1 MNMNKVKINSQIL
14 NRTGYAS
21 IDQPWM
27 DYYNENNCTTI
38 NGNYNQTVWKAVEKS
53 LNEHS
58 HIPLIEYFGKNASRE
73 EFANYVV
80 SWAKT
85 LRMLDVSEGDLVPLY
100 TLASPDSFAIF
111 LAANAIGAV
120 PYFQK
125 LSITKKALEEE
136 TDNAKIA
143 IVFEN
148 LWPNV
153 KDVFDQDRF
162 QHVIFLSPIN
172 SMLFQ
177 SEQNH
182 TQNNEKNSTSKL
194 PKYINA
200 NQALELS
207 KHYYG
212 KYESD
217 YSPNKIAVITT
228 SSGTTSHN
236 VKGIMDTNEGVL
248 ASLDSY
254 IRADNGY
261 GEGKRI
267 LTCFPPA
274 ASTSLNTLQLIPVLT
289 GGTIIFDP
297 RVDVNLWYSQVTE
310 YKPNITVSTGPVW
323 EIFAKDLLEDEKS
336 GKKIDL
342 SWAETFILGGA
353 GTTPNILD
361 FINNV
366 FIDHGAKKGTEVGYG
381 LSEVFGPLTLTKV
394 MAKSP
399 IADDRPTLSTGL
411 PLPGYKVGIF
421 DEDGQELPYGKGFRG
436 ELWIKSK
443 ANMHG
448 YFGKEELSKEI
459 IVDDWIHSG
468 DLCEIDELG
477 NVYCYGRLKNT
488 ITIDNSNYFLFD
500 IDNDIRERFNLHD
513 SLVEIKALDN
523 GETALNLYFVQ
534 EEDSRRDSQE
544 LIEEIDSYLADKN
557 IQVNGYKEFYD
568 FLPIDPSTLKPK
580 NKDINGFI
588 KYVDGEEYDVS
599 YNEVEL
605 DVYKESCAKKQS
617 K

>member
-1 MNMNKVKINSQIL
+1 MNKEK
-14 NRTGYAS
+14 RKTGYAS

-27 DYYNENNCTTI
+27 DYYNEIISTTI
-38 NGNYNQTVWKAVEKS
+38 NGYYNQTVWKAVEKS
-53 LNEHS
+53 LNEYS
-58 HIPLIEYFGKNASRE
+58 QIPLIEYFGKKASRE

-85 LRMLDVSEGDLVPLY
+85 LKMLDVSEGDLVPLY
-100 TLASPDSFAIF
+100 TLASPDTLAVF

-143 IVFEN
+143 IVFDN
-148 LWPNV
+148 LWPIV

-162 QHVIFLSPIN
+162 RHVILLSPVN

-182 TQNNEKNSTSKL
+182 AQNDEKNSTSKL
-194 PKYINA
+194 PKYLNA
-200 NQALELS
+200 DQALELS

-212 KYESD
+212 KFESD
-217 YSPNKIAVITT
+217 YSPNRIAVITT

-254 IRADNGY
+254 ISADNGY

-274 ASTSLNTLQLIPVLT
+274 ASTSLNTLQLVPVLT

-297 RVDVNLWYSQVTE
+297 RVDANLWYSQVTE

-323 EIFAKDLLEDEKS
+323 EKFAKDLLEDEKS
-336 GKKIDL
+336 GKTIDM
-342 SWAETFILGGA
+342 SWAETFIVGGA
-353 GTTPNILD
+353 GTTPDILG

-366 FIDHGAKKGTEVGYG
+366 FIDHGAKKGVEVGYG
-381 LSEVFGPLTLTKV
+381 LSEVFGPLTLTKGV
-394 MAKSP
+394 AKSP
-399 IADDRPTLSTGL
+399 IVNDRPTLSTGL
-411 PLPGYKVGIF
+411 PLPGYIVGIF
-421 DEDGQELPYGKGFRG
+421 DEDGQELPYGKGYRG
-436 ELWIKSK
+436 ELWIQSK

-448 YFGKEELSKEI
+448 YFGKEELTKGI

-477 NVYCYGRLKNT
+477 NVYCYGRIKNSVKT
-488 ITIDNSNYFLFD
+488 DNGNRFLFD
-500 IDNDIRERFNLHD
+500 IDNDIREHFRLHD
-513 SLVEIKALDN
+513 SLVEKKTLDN
-523 GETALNLYFVQ
+523 EETALNLYFVQ

-544 LIEEIDSYLADKN
+544 LIEEIDTYLADRN
-557 IQVNGYKEFYD
+557 IQVNGYKEYYD
-568 FLPIDPSTLKPK
+568 CLPIDPSTLKPK
-580 NKDINGFI
+580 NKDVDGFI
-588 KYVDGEEYDVS
+588 KYIDGEEYDVS
-599 YNEVEL
+599 YDEVEL
-605 DVYKESCAKKQS
+605 DVYKESCAKK
-617 K
+617 

>member
-1 MNMNKVKINSQIL
+1 MNIEKHNSHIINK
-14 NRTGYAS
+14 TGYAS

-27 DYYNENNCTTI
+27 DYYNENISTTI
-38 NGNYNQTVWKAVEKS
+38 NGNYHQTVWKAVEKS
-53 LNEHS
+53 LNEYS
-58 HIPLIEYFGKNASRE
+58 QIPLIEYFGKKASRE

-85 LRMLDVSEGDLVPLY
+85 LKMLDVSEGDLVPLY

-125 LSITKKALEEE
+125 LSITKEALEEE
-136 TDNAKIA
+136 TDNATIA
-143 IVFEN
+143 IVFDN

-162 QHVIFLSPIN
+162 QHVIFLSPDS

-177 SEQNH
+177 SEQSLAH
-182 TQNNEKNSTSKL
+182 NNEKILTSKL
-194 PKYINA
+194 PKYLSA

-207 KHYYG
+207 KYYYG
-212 KYESD
+212 KYESE

-236 VKGIMDTNEGVL
+236 IKGIMDTNEGVL

-254 IRADNGY
+254 ISADNGY

-297 RVDVNLWYSQVTE
+297 RVDVNLWYSQVTG

-323 EIFAKDLLEDEKS
+323 EKFAKDLLEDEKS
-336 GKKIDL
+336 GKTIDM

-353 GTTPNILD
+353 GTTPEIVK
-361 FINNV
+361 FINSV
-366 FIDHGAKKGTEVGYG
+366 FIDHGAKKGAEVGYG

-394 MAKSP
+394 VAKSP

-411 PLPGYKVGIF
+411 PLPGYMVGVF
-421 DEDGQELPYGKGFRG
+421 DEDGQELPYGKGYRG
-436 ELWIKSK
+436 ELWIKTK

-459 IVDDWIHSG
+459 IAGDWIHSG

-477 NVYCYGRLKNT
+477 NVYCYGRIKNSVKT
-488 ITIDNSNYFLFD
+488 NNSNHFLFD
-500 IDNDIRERFNLHD
+500 IDNDIREHFRLHD
-513 SLVEIKALDN
+513 SLVEKKTLDN

-557 IQVNGYKEFYD
+557 IQVNGYKEYYD

-580 NKDINGFI
+580 NKDVDGFI
-588 KYVDGEEYDVS
+588 KYIDGEEYDVS
-599 YNEVEL
+599 YDEVEL
-605 DVYKESCAKKQS
+605 DVYKESCAKK
-617 K
+617 